1 MAKTFRNLKITKSDF
16 NDIMANQTFN
26 ALVASTQVGDKFYV
40 PLERDLLVLGTDI
53 NARDAAGNELM
64 DEAGKP
70 VRRSVA
76 QRFCA
81 VRVVD
86 NKPVEVRELYVGQL
100 VKVDANRRIVFPGT
114 LSNALRH
121 GDAAFKEAICGMIL
135 EVIDE
140 KECDARIWVES
151 EARWKRNEDGTFASQ
166 KKTALHFDPKRNT
179 MPSEEI
185 EKAINM
191 LYDYYKEH
199 YRDHVSTEERVEVTV
214 CLAI

>member
-1 MAKTFRNLKITKSDF
+1 MANILRNLKITKSDF

-40 PLERDLLVLGTDI
+40 PLERDLLVLGTAI
-53 NARDAAGNELM
+53 NARDVAGNELM
-64 DEAGKP
+64 DEAGNH

-100 VKVDANRRIVFPGT
+100 VKVDVNRRIVFPGT

-135 EVIDE
+135 EVIEE
-140 KECDARIWVES
+140 KECDDRVWIQS
-151 EARWKRNEDGTFASQ
+151 EARWKRNEDNTFASQ
-166 KKTALHFDPKRNT
+166 KKTALHFDPKKNT

-191 LYDYYKEH
+191 LYDYYKER
-199 YRDHVSTEERVEVTV
+199 YGDYISTDEKPEE
-214 CLAI
+214 